1 MRVLTTKLR
10 VEIENEM
17 RVFLESLNFEIEM
30 RVSQKSDC
38 NGDVK
43 GGLNAS
49 LALVLSPRVSC
60 GFSYDPNHC
69 VHIPFL
75 SGLKSAQNVKSCLL
89 RSRGVPRHP
98 YC

>member
-1 MRVLTTKLR
+1 MRVLATKLR
-10 VEIENEM
+10 VEIEM

-49 LALVLSPRVSC
+49 LALVLSPRVAC
-60 GFSYDPNHC
+60 GFRYDPNRC
-69 VHIPFL
+69 VHIPL
-75 SGLKSAQNVKSCLL
+75 MSSGVSNQLKMLHHVC
-89 RSRGVPRHP
+89 
-98 YC
+98 